1 MNGLTIKSR
10 GDESGN
16 SVRRKRI
23 KGSTTKANLSL
34 LTVFRGEDVLIRKK
48 EGILDNR
55 YLHIIKINDISH

>member
-16 SVRRKRI
+16 SEGKRI

>member
-1 MNGLTIKSR
+1 MRVGIQLEGKH
-10 GDESGN
+10 
-16 SVRRKRI
+16 I

-34 LTVFRGEDVLIRKK
+34 LTVFRGEDVLVHKK